1 VNKHDV
7 AKTGLCLLQLARN
20 LGQLIWPEAIES
32 REPLCFNNWYGLE
45 AVVSKVRH
53 IFWILINIPFLELH
67 VVFAK
72 KTLRHL
78 ALHAI
83 VL

>member
-1 VNKHDV
+1 M
-7 AKTGLCLLQLARN
+7 ATREQTTSQTSCALQLATILVN
-20 LGQLIWPEAIES
+20 WSGGSHKQEAM
-32 REPLCFNNWYGLE
+32 CFNNWYSLE

-53 IFWILINIPFLELH
+53 IFWILINIPFFELH

-72 KTLRHL
+72 KTLCHL
-78 ALHAI
+78 ALHAV